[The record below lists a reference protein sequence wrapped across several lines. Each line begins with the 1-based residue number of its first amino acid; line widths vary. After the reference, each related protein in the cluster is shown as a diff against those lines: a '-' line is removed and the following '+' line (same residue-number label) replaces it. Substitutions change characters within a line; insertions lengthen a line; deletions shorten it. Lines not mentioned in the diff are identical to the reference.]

1 MGLGKDPKEN
11 KRSVTTAKRLN
22 GMSFAKAEA
31 ERIDQEQRHKT
42 AYNYLTAVR
51 SLTQFI
57 GNDKWSFADITTS
70 MLERYQRWLCNRGIR
85 LNTVSVYMR
94 TLRALYNRAVEN
106 NADSPFSAVFTG
118 HEQTAK
124 RSVTESEIRQLL
136 ALRLD
141 SQPHLALARDLF
153 VFSFM
158 AMGMPFVDIAY
169 LKWHQI
175 NDGVMHYA
183 RHKTGHKV
191 CVNVE
196 PCMAEIINRHAITS
210 SEYVFPLLAGTT
222 ADNVHPTYLKRLRS
236 YNYALHRLSSLINTS
251 RTLSSYVA
259 RHSWASLAY
268 RSGLD
273 ISQIAKAMGH
283 TKLSTTL
290 IYTRIVRPFACRSQQ
305 KDDAGIRCNVTTT
318 NPITCQNH
326 DFL

>member
-1 MGLGKDPKEN
+1 MGFGKDPKEN

-290 IYTRIVRPFACRSQQ
+290 IY
-305 KDDAGIRCNVTTT
+305 IRALFDPSLAEANRKMMQALGVM
-318 NPITCQNH
+318 
-326 DFL
+326 

>member
-1 MGLGKDPKEN
+1 MVYFRIEMGLGKDPKEN

-31 ERIDQEQRHKT
+31 ERIDKEQRHKT

-57 GNDKWSFADITTS
+57 GNDKWCFADITTT
-70 MLERYQRWLCNRGIR
+70 MLERYQRWLCNRGLR

-94 TLRALYNRAVEN
+94 TLRALYNRAVGN

-124 RSVTESEIRQLL
+124 RSITDSEIRQLL

-141 SQPHLALARDLF
+141 NQSNLALARDLF

-158 AMGMPFVDIAY
+158 AMGMPFVDIAH

-175 NDGVMHYA
+175 QDGVMHYA

-196 PCMAEIINRHAITS
+196 PCMAEIINRHTIPGS
-210 SEYVFPLLAGTT
+210 DYVFPMLAGTT
-222 ADNVHPTYLKRLRS
+222 ADNIHQTYL
-236 YNYALHRLSSLINTS
+236 SLLIDS
-251 RTLSSYVA
+251 QRTLSSYVA

-268 RSGLD
+268 RSGFD

-290 IYTRIVRPFACRSQQ
+290 IY
-305 KDDAGIRCNVTTT
+305 IRALFDPSLAEANKKMMQALGVM
-318 NPITCQNH
+318 
-326 DFL
+326 

>member
-1 MGLGKDPKEN
+1 MVYFRIEMGLGKDPKEN

-169 LKWHQI
+169 LKWQQI
-175 NDGVMHYA
+175 HDGVLHYA

-191 CVNVE
+191 CVAIE
-196 PCMAEIINRHAITS
+196 PYMTEIISRHTTQG
-210 SEYVFPLLAGTT
+210 SEYVFPILADTT
-222 ADNVHPTYLKRLRS
+222 AANIHHTYLKRLRA
-236 YNYALHRLSSLINTS
+236 YNYALHRLSQLIGSN

-268 RSGLD
+268 RSGID
-273 ISQIAKAMGH
+273 ISLIAKAMGH

-290 IYTRIVRPFACRSQQ
+290 IY
-305 KDDAGIRCNVTTT
+305 IRALFDPSLAEANKKVM
-318 NPITCQNH
+318 QS
-326 DFL
+326 LGVM

>member
-1 MGLGKDPKEN
+1 MVYFRIEMGLGKDPKEN
-11 KRSVTTAKRLN
+11 KCSTTVARRLN

-31 ERIDQEQRHKT
+31 ERIDKEQRHKT

-57 GNDKWSFADITTS
+57 GNDKWSFADITTT
-70 MLERYQRWLCNRGIR
+70 MLERYQRWLCNRGLR

-94 TLRALYNRAVEN
+94 TLRALYNRAVEDN
-106 NADSPFSAVFTG
+106 GDSPFSAVFTG

-124 RSVTESEIRQLL
+124 RSVTDSEIRQLL

-141 SQPHLALARDLF
+141 NQSHLALARDLF

-158 AMGMPFVDIAY
+158 AMGMPFVDIAH

-175 NDGVMHYA
+175 HDGVMHYA

-196 PCMAEIINRHAITS
+196 PCMAEIIKRHTIPG
-210 SEYVFPLLAGTT
+210 SEYVFPLLADST
-222 ADNVHPTYLKRLRS
+222 ADNIHHTYLKRLRS
-236 YNYALHRLSSLINTS
+236 YNYALRRLSLLIDS
-251 RTLSSYVA
+251 RRKLSSYVA

-290 IYTRIVRPFACRSQQ
+290 IY
-305 KDDAGIRCNVTTT
+305 IRALFDPSLAEANRKMMQSLGVM
-318 NPITCQNH
+318 
-326 DFL
+326 

>member
-1 MGLGKDPKEN
+1 MVYFRIEMGLGKDPKEN

-57 GNDKWSFADITTS
+57 GNNKWSFADITTS

-183 RHKTGHKV
+183 RHKTGQKV

-236 YNYALHRLSSLINTS
+236 YNYALRRLSSLINTS

-290 IYTRIVRPFACRSQQ
+290 MY
-305 KDDAGIRCNVTTT
+305 IRALFDPSLAEANRKMMQALGVM
-318 NPITCQNH
+318 
-326 DFL
+326 

>member
-1 MGLGKDPKEN
+1 MVYFRIEMGLGKDPKEN

-175 NDGVMHYA
+175 NDGVMHYV

-222 ADNVHPTYLKRLRS
+222 ADNVHPTYIKRLRS
-236 YNYALHRLSSLINTS
+236 YNYALRRLSSLINTS

-290 IYTRIVRPFACRSQQ
+290 IY
-305 KDDAGIRCNVTTT
+305 IRALFDPSLAEANRKIMQALGVM
-318 NPITCQNH
+318 
-326 DFL
+326 

>member
-1 MGLGKDPKEN
+1 MVYFRIEMGLGKDPKEN

-169 LKWHQI
+169 LKWQQI
-175 NDGVMHYA
+175 HDGVLHYA

-191 CVNVE
+191 CVAIE
-196 PCMAEIINRHAITS
+196 PYMTEIISRHTTQG
-210 SEYVFPLLAGTT
+210 SEYVFPILADTT
-222 ADNVHPTYLKRLRS
+222 AANIHHTYLKRLRA
-236 YNYALHRLSSLINTS
+236 YNYALHRLSQLIGSN

-268 RSGLD
+268 RSGID
-273 ISQIAKAMGH
+273 ISLIAKAMGH

-290 IYTRIVRPFACRSQQ
+290 IY
-305 KDDAGIRCNVTTT
+305 IRALLDPSLAEANKKVM
-318 NPITCQNH
+318 QS
-326 DFL
+326 LGVM

>member
-1 MGLGKDPKEN
+1 MVYFRIEMGLGKDPKEN

-124 RSVTESEIRQLL
+124 RSVTESEIRRLL
-136 ALRLD
+136 ALQLD
-141 SQPHLALARDLF
+141 HLPHLAFARDIF
-153 VFSFM
+153 MFSFM

-169 LKWHQI
+169 LKWQQI
-175 NDGVMHYA
+175 HDGVLHYA

-191 CVNVE
+191 CVAIE
-196 PCMAEIINRHAITS
+196 PYMTEIISRHTTQG
-210 SEYVFPLLAGTT
+210 SEYVFPILADTT
-222 ADNVHPTYLKRLRS
+222 AANIHHTYLKRLRA
-236 YNYALHRLSSLINTS
+236 YNYALHRLSQLIGS
-251 RTLSSYVA
+251 PRTLSSYVA

-268 RSGLD
+268 RSGID
-273 ISQIAKAMGH
+273 ISLIAKAMGH

-290 IYTRIVRPFACRSQQ
+290 IY
-305 KDDAGIRCNVTTT
+305 IRALLDPSLAEANKKVM
-318 NPITCQNH
+318 QS
-326 DFL
+326 LGVM

>member
-1 MGLGKDPKEN
+1 MVYFRIEMGLGKDPKEN

-124 RSVTESEIRQLL
+124 RSVTESEICQLL

-222 ADNVHPTYLKRLRS
+222 ADNVHPTYIKRLRS
-236 YNYALHRLSSLINTS
+236 YNYALRRLSSLINTS

-290 IYTRIVRPFACRSQQ
+290 MY
-305 KDDAGIRCNVTTT
+305 IRALFDPSLAEANRKMMQALGVM
-318 NPITCQNH
+318 
-326 DFL
+326 

>member
-1 MGLGKDPKEN
+1 MVYFRIEMGLGKDPKEN

-183 RHKTGHKV
+183 R
-191 CVNVE
+191 
-196 PCMAEIINRHAITS
+196 
-210 SEYVFPLLAGTT
+210 
-222 ADNVHPTYLKRLRS
+222 
-236 YNYALHRLSSLINTS
+236 
-251 RTLSSYVA
+251 
-259 RHSWASLAY
+259 
-268 RSGLD
+268 
-273 ISQIAKAMGH
+273 QIGRA
-283 TKLSTTL
+283 
-290 IYTRIVRPFACRSQQ
+290 ACRE
-305 KDDAGIRCNVTTT
+305 RV
-318 NPITCQNH
+318 
-326 DFL
+326 

>member
-222 ADNVHPTYLKRLRS
+222 ADNVHPTYIKRLRS
-236 YNYALHRLSSLINTS
+236 YNYALRRLSSLINTS

-290 IYTRIVRPFACRSQQ
+290 IY
-305 KDDAGIRCNVTTT
+305 IRALFDPSLAEANRKIMQALGVM
-318 NPITCQNH
+318 
-326 DFL
+326 

>member
-1 MGLGKDPKEN
+1 MVYFRIEMGFGKDPKEN

-31 ERIDQEQRHKT
+31 ERIDQEQSHKT

-236 YNYALHRLSSLINTS
+236 YNYALRRLSSLINTS

-290 IYTRIVRPFACRSQQ
+290 IY
-305 KDDAGIRCNVTTT
+305 IRALFDPSLAEANRKMMQALGVM
-318 NPITCQNH
+318 
-326 DFL
+326 

>member
-1 MGLGKDPKEN
+1 MVYFRIEMGLGKDPKEN

-210 SEYVFPLLAGTT
+210 SEYVFPLLAGTA
-222 ADNVHPTYLKRLRS
+222 ADNVRPTYIKRLRS
-236 YNYALHRLSSLINTS
+236 YNYALRRLSSLINTS

-290 IYTRIVRPFACRSQQ
+290 IY
-305 KDDAGIRCNVTTT
+305 IRALFDPSLAEANRKMMQALGVM
-318 NPITCQNH
+318 
-326 DFL
+326 

>member
-1 MGLGKDPKEN
+1 MVYFRIEMGLGKDPKEN

-141 SQPHLALARDLF
+141 SQPHLAFARDIF
-153 VFSFM
+153 MFSFM

-169 LKWHQI
+169 LKWQQI
-175 NDGVMHYA
+175 HDGVLHYA

-191 CVNVE
+191 CVAIE
-196 PCMAEIINRHAITS
+196 PYMTEIISRHTTQG
-210 SEYVFPLLAGTT
+210 SEYVFPILADTT
-222 ADNVHPTYLKRLRS
+222 AANIHHTYLKRLRA
-236 YNYALHRLSSLINTS
+236 YNYALHRLSQLIGSN

-268 RSGLD
+268 RSGID
-273 ISQIAKAMGH
+273 ISLIAKAMGH

-290 IYTRIVRPFACRSQQ
+290 IY
-305 KDDAGIRCNVTTT
+305 IRALLDPSLAEANKKVM
-318 NPITCQNH
+318 QS
-326 DFL
+326 LGVM

>member
-1 MGLGKDPKEN
+1 MVYFRIEMGLGKDPKEN

-94 TLRALYNRAVEN
+94 TLRALYTRAVEN

-236 YNYALHRLSSLINTS
+236 YNYALRRLSSLINTS

-259 RHSWASLAY
+259 RHSWASLSY

-290 IYTRIVRPFACRSQQ
+290 IY
-305 KDDAGIRCNVTTT
+305 IRALFDPSLAKANRKMMQALGVM
-318 NPITCQNH
+318 
-326 DFL
+326 

>member
-1 MGLGKDPKEN
+1 MVYFRIEMGFGKDPKEN

-124 RSVTESEIRQLL
+124 RSVTDEEIRRLL
-136 ALRLD
+136 ALQLD
-141 SQPHLALARDLF
+141 HLPHLAFARDIF
-153 VFSFM
+153 MFSFM

-169 LKWHQI
+169 LKWQQI
-175 NDGVMHYA
+175 HDGVLHYA

-191 CVNVE
+191 CVAIE
-196 PCMAEIINRHAITS
+196 PYMTEIISRHTTQG
-210 SEYVFPLLAGTT
+210 SEYVFPILADTT
-222 ADNVHPTYLKRLRS
+222 AANIHHTYLKRLRA
-236 YNYALHRLSSLINTS
+236 YNYALHRLSQLIGSN

-268 RSGLD
+268 RSGID
-273 ISQIAKAMGH
+273 ISLIAKAMGH

-290 IYTRIVRPFACRSQQ
+290 IY
-305 KDDAGIRCNVTTT
+305 IRAVLDPSLAEANKKVM
-318 NPITCQNH
+318 QS
-326 DFL
+326 LGVM

>member
-1 MGLGKDPKEN
+1 MVYFRIEMGLGKDPKEN

-210 SEYVFPLLAGTT
+210 SEYVFPFLACTT
-222 ADNVHPTYLKRLRS
+222 AFNFFLFYFFCLRS
-236 YNYALHRLSSLINTS
+236 YNYARRRLSSLINTS

-290 IYTRIVRPFACRSQQ
+290 IY
-305 KDDAGIRCNVTTT
+305 IRALFDPSLAEANRKMMQALGVM
-318 NPITCQNH
+318 
-326 DFL
+326 

>member
-1 MGLGKDPKEN
+1 MVYFRIEMGLGKDPKEN

-251 RTLSSYVA
+251 RTLSSNVA
-259 RHSWASLAY
+259 PHSWASLAY

-290 IYTRIVRPFACRSQQ
+290 IY
-305 KDDAGIRCNVTTT
+305 IRALFDPSLAEANRKMMQALGVM
-318 NPITCQNH
+318 
-326 DFL
+326 

>member
-1 MGLGKDPKEN
+1 
-11 KRSVTTAKRLN
+11 
-22 GMSFAKAEA
+22 
-31 ERIDQEQRHKT
+31 
-42 AYNYLTAVR
+42 
-51 SLTQFI
+51 
-57 GNDKWSFADITTS
+57 
-70 MLERYQRWLCNRGIR
+70 
-85 LNTVSVYMR
+85 MR

-236 YNYALHRLSSLINTS
+236 YNYALRRLSSLINTS

-290 IYTRIVRPFACRSQQ
+290 IY
-305 KDDAGIRCNVTTT
+305 IRALFDPSLAEANRKMMQV
-318 NPITCQNH
+318 
-326 DFL
+326 LGVM

>member
-1 MGLGKDPKEN
+1 MVYFRIEMGLGKDPKEN
-11 KRSVTTAKRLN
+11 KRSVTIAKRLN

-57 GNDKWSFADITTS
+57 GNDKWSFVDITTS

-175 NDGVMHYA
+175 NDGVMHYV

-236 YNYALHRLSSLINTS
+236 YNYALRRLSSLINTS

-290 IYTRIVRPFACRSQQ
+290 IY
-305 KDDAGIRCNVTTT
+305 IRALFDPSLAEANRKMMQALGVM
-318 NPITCQNH
+318 
-326 DFL
+326 

>member
-290 IYTRIVRPFACRSQQ
+290 IY
-305 KDDAGIRCNVTTT
+305 IRAWFDPSLAEANRKMMQALGVM
-318 NPITCQNH
+318 
-326 DFL
+326 

>member
-1 MGLGKDPKEN
+1 MGFGKDPKEN

-124 RSVTESEIRQLL
+124 RSVTDEEIRRLL
-136 ALRLD
+136 ALQLD
-141 SQPHLALARDLF
+141 HLPHLAFARDIF
-153 VFSFM
+153 MFSFM

-169 LKWHQI
+169 LKWQQI
-175 NDGVMHYA
+175 HDGVLHYA

-191 CVNVE
+191 CVAIE
-196 PCMAEIINRHAITS
+196 PYMTEIISRHTTQG
-210 SEYVFPLLAGTT
+210 SEYVFPILADTT
-222 ADNVHPTYLKRLRS
+222 AANIHHTYLKRLRA
-236 YNYALHRLSSLINTS
+236 YNYALHRLSQLIGSN

-268 RSGLD
+268 RSGID
-273 ISQIAKAMGH
+273 ISLIAKAMGH

-290 IYTRIVRPFACRSQQ
+290 IY
-305 KDDAGIRCNVTTT
+305 IRALLDPSLAEANKKVM
-318 NPITCQNH
+318 QS
-326 DFL
+326 LGVM

>member
-1 MGLGKDPKEN
+1 MVYFRIEMGLGKDPKEN

-57 GNDKWSFADITTS
+57 GNNKWSFADITTS

-236 YNYALHRLSSLINTS
+236 YNYALRRLSSLINTS

-268 RSGLD
+268 RSGID
-273 ISQIAKAMGH
+273 ISLIAKAMGH

-290 IYTRIVRPFACRSQQ
+290 IY
-305 KDDAGIRCNVTTT
+305 IRALFDPSLAEANKKVM
-318 NPITCQNH
+318 QS
-326 DFL
+326 LGVM

>member
-124 RSVTESEIRQLL
+124 RSVTESEICQLL

-236 YNYALHRLSSLINTS
+236 YNYALRRLSSLINTS

-290 IYTRIVRPFACRSQQ
+290 MY
-305 KDDAGIRCNVTTT
+305 IRALFDPSLAEANRKMMQALGVM
-318 NPITCQNH
+318 
-326 DFL
+326 

>member
-22 GMSFAKAEA
+22 GMSFAKAET

-175 NDGVMHYA
+175 NDSVMHYA

-196 PCMAEIINRHAITS
+196 PCMAEIINRHAITG

-236 YNYALHRLSSLINTS
+236 YNYALRRLSSLINTS

-290 IYTRIVRPFACRSQQ
+290 IY
-305 KDDAGIRCNVTTT
+305 IRALFDPSLAEANRKMMQALGV
-318 NPITCQNH
+318 I
-326 DFL
+326 

>member
-1 MGLGKDPKEN
+1 
-11 KRSVTTAKRLN
+11 
-22 GMSFAKAEA
+22 
-31 ERIDQEQRHKT
+31 
-42 AYNYLTAVR
+42 
-51 SLTQFI
+51 
-57 GNDKWSFADITTS
+57 
-70 MLERYQRWLCNRGIR
+70 
-85 LNTVSVYMR
+85 
-94 TLRALYNRAVEN
+94 
-106 NADSPFSAVFTG
+106 
-118 HEQTAK
+118 
-124 RSVTESEIRQLL
+124 
-136 ALRLD
+136 
-141 SQPHLALARDLF
+141 
-153 VFSFM
+153 M

-236 YNYALHRLSSLINTS
+236 YNYALRRLSSLINTS

-290 IYTRIVRPFACRSQQ
+290 IY
-305 KDDAGIRCNVTTT
+305 IRALFDPSLAEANRKMMQALGVM
-318 NPITCQNH
+318 
-326 DFL
+326 